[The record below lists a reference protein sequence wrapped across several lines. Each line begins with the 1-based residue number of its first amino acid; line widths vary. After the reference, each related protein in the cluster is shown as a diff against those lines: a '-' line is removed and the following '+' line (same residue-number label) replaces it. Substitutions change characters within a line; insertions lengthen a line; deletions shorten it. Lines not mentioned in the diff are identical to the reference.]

1 MRPIFMGG
9 LMRVDKCDVAHSEAT
24 EHGREIA
31 FSEGLQAFRRLG
43 TAGYHDVN
51 LLPRDQANM
60 AVMIVAEGS
69 TRTIHIFYPRLHR
82 RGNRCGIDWTG
93 ENDEI
98 SPLNPFTDPS

>member
-1 MRPIFMGG
+1 MGG

-69 TRTIHIFYPRLHR
+69 TRKIHIERTSVVAGKRVSVRVDPGGRCIIKNIKKNKTSKHR
-82 RGNRCGIDWTG
+82 NA
-93 ENDEI
+93 
-98 SPLNPFTDPS
+98 